1 MTDKTRETIESVV
14 TLVGVSV
21 GLTALFLGGTVVGSN
36 TAEDKWHKELLSKG
50 YGEYHKKTGRWQ
62 LCEPEV
68 VLLNRNTEAIKIL
81 NGGQV
86 TVNDYLKI
94 VESDLKDAQ
103 KRIEDQAKE
112 LIEQDLVLEKYKKSI
127 KIPGESSKISKKSDE
142 RPLKSIDMSVILP
155 MKVASDNT
163 SKLK

>member
-1 MTDKTRETIESVV
+1 MTDKTKEMIKSTV
-14 TLVGVSV
+14 TLLGVGVAIVSLFV
-21 GLTALFLGGTVVGSN
+21 GGAMVGTT
-36 TAEDKWHKELLSKG
+36 TAEDKWHTELLNKG

-68 VLLNRNTEAIKIL
+68 VLFNRNTEAIKML

-103 KRIEDQAKE
+103 KRVEDQAKE
-112 LIEQDLVLEKYKKSI
+112 LIEQDLLLEKYKKNI
-127 KIPGESSKISKKSDE
+127 KIPGESSKIAKKSDE
-142 RPLKSIDMSVILP
+142 RSLKSIDVSVVLP
-155 MKVASDNT
+155 MKV
-163 SKLK
+163 K